1 MSLSSTSDG
10 NMESKAALVGAKTVK
25 GPSWVRRPIRP
36 ESLRAARKVEK
47 AGLKRSRSYREQA
60 GLHPLGTERLRE
72 GGETG
77 RGRSRGCRGCLNPGG
92 LKPRALEASR
102 EVDWDRVTEGRSRD
116 NTW

>member
-1 MSLSSTSDG
+1 M
-10 NMESKAALVGAKTVK
+10 VGAKTVK

-47 AGLKRSRSYREQA
+47 AGLKRRRSYREHA
-60 GLHPLGTERLRE
+60 GLHPFGTERLSE

-77 RGRSRGCRGCLNPGG
+77 RGRSRGLRWGLNPAG

-102 EVDWDRVTEGRSRD
+102 EVNWEKVREGRTSRMSI
-116 NTW
+116 